1 MTARGDELPN
11 PSRVVRYVPFG
22 RMRRDDFENCLGPN
36 PNAFEQRAVDDYLS
50 VTWCEYFVG
59 NVDAQLR
66 CAVEAIRSSKI
77 NVKAMACF
85 CVADAP
91 DVLSAIR
98 SAGHPGRTVYLP
110 EEDNP
115 AHAGVCGIPP
125 DDAQLLA
132 RLAEEIWSTFLTK
145 DAADHLPISAC
156 AKSVTVR

>member
-1 MTARGDELPN
+1 M
-11 PSRVVRYVPFG
+11 VRYVPFG

-50 VTWCEYFVG
+50 VTWCEYFAG
-59 NVDAQLR
+59 NMDAQLR

-91 DVLSAIR
+91 DVLNAIR
-98 SAGHPGRTVYLP
+98 SAGHADRAVYLP

-115 AHAGVCGIPP
+115 AHAGVYGIAP

-132 RLAEEIWSTFLTK
+132 RLADEVWCAFLTK
-145 DAADHLPISAC
+145 EAADSLPTGAC
-156 AKSVTVR
+156 AKSAAVR